1 MRAASPGSVDE
12 LVELF
17 YEALY
22 GYAFRLSGS
31 AADADDLTQE
41 TFCKAQAQFKQLRD
55 RSRAKPWLFR
65 ILRNIY
71 LLRARS
77 QQQHVTI
84 SLDAVAELP
93 ESLPETLPEIEPQ
106 QLQQALND
114 LPEVFRTPIVL
125 YYFEDFSYRDI
136 AEQMDLPIG
145 TVMSRLA
152 RAKGILRQRL
162 MPELRFLV
170 EGAAAEGPVVEGPL
184 VEGVRRASN
193 GL

>member
-1 MRAASPGSVDE
+1 MGAGRPGSVTE
-12 LVELF
+12 LVEQH
-17 YEALY
+17 YESLY
-22 GYAFRLSGS
+22 RYAYRLSGA

-55 RSRAKPWLFR
+55 RGRAKPWLFS
-65 ILRNIY
+65 ILRNLY
-71 LLRARS
+71 LHRLRSDRAHPS
-77 QQQHVTI
+77 VP
-84 SLDAVAELP
+84 LDAVGD
-93 ESLPETLPEIEPQ
+93 LPETLPDELPEVDPGR
-106 QLQQALND
+106 LQEALDD
-114 LPEVFRTPIVL
+114 LPELFRTPIIL

-162 MPELRFLV
+162 FPELQPLA
-170 EGAAAEGPVVEGPL
+170 GATG
-184 VEGVRRASN
+184 RATN